1 MVGRVGKHDRI
12 IVNYRGLDVEN
23 LIRSEIEGRKGRS
36 VISCKSGNEQ
46 MPYPLTDDLTVC
58 VNNHVGEQVREVV
71 RQMLD
76 KDIHLKELPFHPL

>member
-12 IVNYRGLDVEN
+12 VVNYRGLDVEN
-23 LIRSEIEGRKGRS
+23 LIRSEIKGRKGRS
-36 VISCKSGNEQ
+36 VISCKSGYEE
-46 MPYPLTDDLTVC
+46 MPYPLTDGLIVC

-76 KDIHLKELPFHPL
+76 KDIYLKELPFHLL